1 MAAAQAAVASR
12 VRHDVVGFALSLA
25 ILSYIQRVAIGQ
37 AAGPIAA
44 DLHLDKAQLGGVLGA
59 FGLAYALFEIPMG
72 RLGDSLGVR
81 RVLTQIVL
89 LWSFFTALTG
99 AAWSLSSLWLIR
111 FLFGAGEAGCFP
123 NLTRMLSQWL
133 PRGERVRAQAL
144 MWACTRWG
152 GAVTPP
158 LALLGITLLGWRWS
172 FVAFALLGVVWAIA
186 FYRSFRENPADHPG
200 VNTAELEL
208 LQESHE
214 LVTHGGDRWTTV
226 LLRPQTLLLIVQYFC
241 WSYVWYFFI
250 TWMPTYL
257 KEAFGQSP
265 GQVAVYAIFP
275 LAFGGLGSLVSG
287 LLPIAISRKWVAV
300 VAYAVVGALL
310 LVLPQVTDV
319 RVAVAIMALVSF
331 TGDLTVPIS
340 WNTCVEIGKR
350 NTATVAAAMNMFG
363 NFSGFVAPVVAG
375 AILNQSGKDWR
386 TVFLLMALSAGV
398 GAVLWLFID
407 PSGRRGL
414 PSERL
419 VLEPLP

>member
-1 MAAAQAAVASR
+1 MR
-12 VRHDVVGFALSLA
+12 YGVVGFALSLA

-37 AAGPIAA
+37 AAGPISN

-72 RLGDSLGVR
+72 RLGDRLGVR

-99 AAWSLSSLWLIR
+99 AAWNLTSLWIIR

-133 PRGERVRAQAL
+133 PRSERVRAQAL

-158 LALLGITLLGWRWS
+158 LALLGINLFGWRWS
-172 FVAFALLGVVWAIA
+172 FVAFALLGVVWAA
-186 FYRSFRENPADHPG
+186 VFWVWFRERPADHPG
-200 VNTAELEL
+200 VNAAELEL
-208 LQESHE
+208 LRDAQA
-214 LVTHGGDRWTTV
+214 LTHDSGDPWTKV
-226 LLRPQTLLLIVQYFC
+226 LLQPQTMLLIVQYFC
-241 WSYVWYFFI
+241 WSYVWYFFV
-250 TWMPTYL
+250 TWLPTYL
-257 KEAFGQSP
+257 QEAYGQTP
-265 GQVAVYAIFP
+265 AQTAALAVLP
-275 LAFGGLGSLVSG
+275 LFCGGLGSLASG
-287 LLPIAISRKWVAV
+287 LLPLNISRKAVAV
-300 VAYAVVGALL
+300 GAYTTVALL
-310 LVLPQVTDV
+310 LATLPFVHDV
-319 RVAVAIMALVSF
+319 RLAIAIMALVSF

-340 WNTCVEIGKR
+340 WNTCVEVGKR

-375 AILNQSGKDWR
+375 AILKQSAKDWSSI
-386 TVFLLMALSAGV
+386 FLIMAGVAAV

-407 PSGRRGL
+407 AAGRGDPAPATKEML
-414 PSERL
+414 A
-419 VLEPLP
+419 